1 MKKFGC
7 SLRHKNGKI
16 YVGSSVNL
24 GRRLRLYYNFSYLTR
39 ASNRGMVK
47 YSALLKYGYSNFELE
62 ILEYCD
68 SEDLIK
74 KEQYYIDLLKPNYN
88 LLTIAGSLLGFKHTE
103 EAKLKISVSQQG
115 KNNSFFGKTHSE
127 EYKEELSKRMSK
139 QNKGENNRVL
149 IK

>member
-1 MKKFGC
+1 
-7 SLRHKNGKI
+7 
-16 YVGSSVNL
+16 
-24 GRRLRLYYNFSYLTR
+24 
-39 ASNRGMVK
+39 MVI
-47 YSALLKYGYSNFELE
+47 YSALLKYGYSNFELA

-127 EYKEELSKRMSK
+127 EYKGRIMECM
-139 QNKGENNRVL
+139 ENLLQKN
-149 IK
+149 INY